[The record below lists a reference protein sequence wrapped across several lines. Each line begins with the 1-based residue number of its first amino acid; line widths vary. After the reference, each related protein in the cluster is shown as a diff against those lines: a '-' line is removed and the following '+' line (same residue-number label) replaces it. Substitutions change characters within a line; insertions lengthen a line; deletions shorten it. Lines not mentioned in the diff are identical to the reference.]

1 MPPERQ
7 TPPEPDVLQHRDQA
21 LHNEKLLDNA
31 FLPPDWEIT
40 IRFYATAHWVRAFL
54 KKRLKVPSISS
65 HEEADKLLAQAS
77 VQKDIRQLFKELRW
91 ASEDA
96 RYYCVHPSPNQLE
109 RFRKAHDRLKGFFEP
124 KSKP

>member
-1 MPPERQ
+1 MPSERQ
-7 TPPEPDVLQHRDQA
+7 TPPEPNVLQHREQA
-21 LHNEKLLDNA
+21 FHNESLLGNA
-31 FLPPDWEIT
+31 SLPPDWEVT

-65 HEEADKLLAQAS
+65 HEEADELLAQAK
-77 VQKDIRQLFKELRW
+77 VQYDIRQLFKELRR

-96 RYYCVHPSPNQLE
+96 RYYCVHPSPDQLE
-109 RFRKAHDRLKGFFEP
+109 RFRKVHNRLKGFFEP